1 MQRQYKKRWSTI
13 YWLGM
18 VLSTLLL
25 VACGSLVVDQ
35 TRSPTAQETTAE
47 TISIQDLDISS
58 GQTVFVPAYS
68 EVYYASNK
76 TIALAVTLS
85 IHNTDVENSIFITS
99 VRYYNTQ
106 GQLVKEYLTEP
117 QRLDALASA
126 DFFVN
131 SGEQTGGVGTNFIVE
146 WVAEQPVYEPVV
158 ETLMLSTSSAQGLSF
173 TSPGRV
179 ISQLE

>member
-1 MQRQYKKRWSTI
+1 MQRQHKQYRQTAH
-13 YWLGM
+13 WLGVM
-18 VLSTLLL
+18 LTTLLL
-25 VACGSLVVDQ
+25 AACSSLTEGQ
-35 TRSPTAQETTAE
+35 TRAPAEQEAAGE

-58 GQTVFVPAYS
+58 GQTIFVPAYS
-68 EVYYASNK
+68 EVYYANNK

-85 IHNTDVENSIFITS
+85 VHNTDVENSIFITS

-131 SGEQTGGVGTNFIVE
+131 SGEQTAGVGTNFIVE

-179 ISQLE
+179 ISQIE